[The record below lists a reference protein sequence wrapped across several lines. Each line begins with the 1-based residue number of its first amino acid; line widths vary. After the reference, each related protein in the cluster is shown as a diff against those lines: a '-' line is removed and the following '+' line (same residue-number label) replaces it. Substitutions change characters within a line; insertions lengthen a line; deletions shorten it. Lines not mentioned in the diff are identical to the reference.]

1 MRSFHVKGA
10 NVVQENPGDDLAT
23 RMAPRP
29 YLHPVRTVAGV
40 VLTEAAPEDHPH
52 HFGLSLAFSDVNG
65 TNFWGGSTYTENGPA
80 VLPNHGRQVPS
91 GWKHQDGHAEGSIA
105 WINHSDQQVAS
116 ERRSYSYQEH
126 PAPNT
131 WSLSF
136 ASVIRP
142 AGAVEQLSVSSS
154 AVKGRT
160 GAGYGGIFWRFPSGD
175 GPPQVFCSAGAGAE
189 AAHGSLSPW
198 LLVGIRHHGK
208 DASVILAQD
217 PGQLR
222 PWFVRTEGYVGAGP
236 AVAWD
241 KPATAD
247 RDKPLTLNLH
257 AVIHDGKV
265 ANSRHAEELLHQHFT
280 FRNSPD
286 RTP

>member
-1 MRSFHVKGA
+1 MGSFQLRGTHVM
-10 NVVQENPGDDLAT
+10 QENAGQDLAP

-29 YLHPVRTVAGV
+29 YLHPIRSGAGV
-40 VLTEAAPEDHPH
+40 ILTEAAPEDHPH
-52 HFGLSLAFSDVNG
+52 HLGLSLALSDVNG
-65 TNFWGGSTYTENGPA
+65 TNFWGGSTYTGNGPA
-80 VLPNHGRQVPS
+80 VLPNHGRQIPS
-91 GWKHQDGHAEGSIA
+91 GWQHLDGHSEGDIA

-126 PAPNT
+126 PVRNA
-131 WSLSF
+131 WSFAF

-160 GAGYGGIFWRFPSGD
+160 GAGYGGIFWRFPPGD
-175 GPPQVFCSAGAGAE
+175 GPVQVLCSDGSGVE

-198 LLVGIRHHGK
+198 LLVGLRQQGK
-208 DASVILAQD
+208 DAGVILAQD

-241 KPATAD
+241 KPVTAD

-265 ANSRHAEELLHQHFT
+265 ATSHHAQELLQQHFH
-280 FRNSPD
+280 FSNSPD
-286 RTP
+286 RTT